1 VSACLR
7 GLGAVP
13 GPQKYLTTPNRLRK
27 FANILDPG
35 GVSWWLMGLE
45 LEVSAKEYRN
55 PHPLLSFRSIPTA
68 TWSAGFDAL
77 KLPGGLIPFAIPA
90 DRGSAV
96 KWTTPV
102 PTARKGRTQDD
113 RGLK

>member
-1 VSACLR
+1 SRWCEVRYRHVHRQLPDRPTVELRPSYAGRDCVCLPAR
-7 GLGAVP
+7 AGRSP
-13 GPQKYLTTPNRLRK
+13 WPQKYLTTPNRFRK

-68 TWSAGFDAL
+68 T
-77 KLPGGLIPFAIPA
+77 
-90 DRGSAV
+90 
-96 KWTTPV
+96 
-102 PTARKGRTQDD
+102 
-113 RGLK
+113 